1 MFPQWNAT
9 RGFTTHPL
17 DEYLDEIAKGAV
29 QGDEITLRCIAN
41 VFNGKIRIISTL
53 GNGDRVFIH
62 PENSH
67 PI

>member
-29 QGDEITLRCIAN
+29 QGD
-41 VFNGKIRIISTL
+41 
-53 GNGDRVFIH
+53 
-62 PENSH
+62 
-67 PI
+67 